1 MLLSRQ
7 TKLRRMNI
15 LINALGIT
23 DSGGIAVLDKF
34 LYECLK
40 DPLDR
45 RYLIIAN
52 DNVNIMKLLGKYKE
66 STLFKFLFI
75 NNKGFIHRLFYENL
89 IFRGLVKEHCI
100 DLIYNF
106 SGTAQFFTKVP
117 QLVKVHNLLFYSKK
131 LDGFYQEKR
140 LFLRWFKDIFVKRIV
155 FIQMFNFATHL
166 EIQSSHVKQIL
177 SDFINTKSKLLY
189 IKSDIDVSDNAF
201 YIPRQYDFSKKI
213 KFLYIVGPHFESLHK
228 NLQDFTNAMMNLTE
242 AGVDFEI
249 NITLT
254 NDQLKNSKV
263 WDASLNSKTNFLG
276 YISDHEKMTGLFCD
290 NTILISTSIIETLG
304 LHVIE
309 GIKNGIITI
318 TPDEEYANT
327 VYGDNMF
334 QYELFNRDSLVGTI
348 MSIINCKESCSE
360 NILSIQDDLR
370 QSEMSK
376 FSSIL
381 DVFDEVLN
389 VQK

>member
-1 MLLSRQ
+1 M
-7 TKLRRMNI
+7 I
-15 LINALGIT
+15 LVNALGII
-23 DSGGIAVLDKF
+23 DSGGIAVLEKF

-40 DPLDR
+40 DPLGC
-45 RYLIIAN
+45 RYLIVAN
-52 DNVNIMKLLGKYKE
+52 DNVNIRKLLVKYKAH
-66 STLFKFLFI
+66 TLFKFLLI

-89 IFRGLVKEHCI
+89 IFRGLIKKYCI

-117 QLVKVHNLLFYSKK
+117 QLVKIHNLLFYSKK
-131 LDGFYQEKR
+131 LDGFYLDKKT
-140 LFLRWFKDIFVKRIV
+140 FLKWFKDIFVKRIAL
-155 FIQMFNFATHL
+155 IQMLNRATHL
-166 EIQSSHVKQIL
+166 EIQSSHVKQYL
-177 SDFINTKSKLLY
+177 SDFINTRSKMFY
-189 IKSDIDVSDNAF
+189 VKSDIDVSDNAF

-276 YISDHEKMTGLFCD
+276 YISDQVKMKELFCD
-290 NTILISTSIIETLG
+290 NTILISTSVIETLG

-318 TPDEEYANT
+318 APDEEYANT
-327 VYGDNMF
+327 VYGENMF
-334 QYELFNRDSLVGTI
+334 KYELFNKNSLSSTI
-348 MSIINCKESCSE
+348 MTVINCKESYGDT
-360 NILSIQDDLR
+360 ILSIQDDLR
-370 QSEMSK
+370 KSEVSK
-376 FSSIL
+376 FGNIL
-381 DVFDEVLN
+381 DVFDEVIN

>member
-1 MLLSRQ
+1 M
-7 TKLRRMNI
+7 I
-15 LINALGIT
+15 LVNALGII
-23 DSGGIAVLDKF
+23 DSGGIAVLEKF

-40 DPLDR
+40 DPLGC
-45 RYLIIAN
+45 RYLIVAN
-52 DNVNIMKLLGKYKE
+52 DNVNIRKLLVKYKAH
-66 STLFKFLFI
+66 TLFKFLLI

-89 IFRGLVKEHCI
+89 IFRGLIKKYCI

-117 QLVKVHNLLFYSKK
+117 QLVKIHNLLFYSKK
-131 LDGFYQEKR
+131 LDGFYLDKKT
-140 LFLRWFKDIFVKRIV
+140 FLRWFKDIFVKRIAL
-155 FIQMFNFATHL
+155 IQMLNRATHL
-166 EIQSSHVKQIL
+166 EIQSSHVKQYL
-177 SDFINTKSKLLY
+177 SDFINTRSKMFY
-189 IKSDIDVSDNAF
+189 VKSDIDVSDNAF

-276 YISDHEKMTGLFCD
+276 YISDQVKMKELFCD
-290 NTILISTSIIETLG
+290 NTILISTSVIETLG

-318 TPDEEYANT
+318 APDEEYANT
-327 VYGDNMF
+327 VYGENMF
-334 QYELFNRDSLVGTI
+334 KYELFNKNSLSSTI
-348 MSIINCKESCSE
+348 MTVINCKESYGDT
-360 NILSIQDDLR
+360 ILSIQDDLR
-370 QSEMSK
+370 KSEVSK
-376 FSSIL
+376 FGNIL
-381 DVFDEVLN
+381 DVFDEVIN